1 MEKKYLRYLSN
12 YVAGLVNMAS
22 SCSKT
27 MGPSYVDAD
36 CFSREN
42 FEDEF
47 ANLYNVNKDEIKLTE
62 INKSFRDVLS
72 DLFGTDT
79 YGLIDGLEHWIHMK
93 AGDSIKL
100 YRISEDCRLS
110 ELLSG
115 DNGGCGAFF
124 FMEDIFFF
132 EFEKMVICFMIGNDE

>member
-42 FEDEF
+42 YEDEF
-47 ANLYNVNKDEIKLTE
+47 ANLYNVNKDDKQLIKIKGNNIALFTMQILIINDTQE
-62 INKSFRDVLS
+62 VILEYTINEKNELNLELILYYDSDKNNKINK
-72 DLFGTDT
+72 
-79 YGLIDGLEHWIHMK
+79 
-93 AGDSIKL
+93 
-100 YRISEDCRLS
+100 
-110 ELLSG
+110 
-115 DNGGCGAFF
+115 N
-124 FMEDIFFF
+124 
-132 EFEKMVICFMIGNDE
+132 